1 MGGSL
6 GIPVER
12 VTRRT
17 PTLLISL
24 DGFQAGK
31 LDKFLNENPDSYI
44 KRYFVDRGVKAEY
57 MKASFPTL
65 TFPNHYTL
73 VTGLYQESHGIVGNT
88 LYDPDIDR
96 RINLLSD
103 SDANSAKWWDQ
114 AEPIWFTAKKQVDF
128 YLYILRDF
136 LYIWLKFYLKKGFKT
151 GSFFW
156 TGSEVWGRHP
166 DIYFQY
172 STTLNYFDRCEE
184 IVNWFKKFDMDFATL
199 YFNEPDSTGI

>member
-1 MGGSL
+1 MFSVILFSILMGGSL

-114 AEPIWFTAKKQVDF
+114 AEPIWFTAKKQVHFF
-128 YLYILRDF
+128 YI
-136 LYIWLKFYLKKGFKT
+136 YL
-151 GSFFW
+151 
-156 TGSEVWGRHP
+156 
-166 DIYFQY
+166 
-172 STTLNYFDRCEE
+172 N
-184 IVNWFKKFDMDFATL
+184 
-199 YFNEPDSTGI
+199 